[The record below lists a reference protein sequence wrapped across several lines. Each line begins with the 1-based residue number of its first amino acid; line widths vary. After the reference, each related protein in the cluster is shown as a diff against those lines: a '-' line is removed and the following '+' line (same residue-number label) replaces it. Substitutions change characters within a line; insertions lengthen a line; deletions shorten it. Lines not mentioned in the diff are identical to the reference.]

1 MKMLFSLLLTSSI
14 VFYGASVHA
23 HPGSFN
29 TTNWEVS
36 GTADDYFAMFGRF
49 LDQHNLIKMSR
60 SRVEELLGTPDKPR
74 AKRKILK
81 DGFGSTSIYYNIPKS
96 EKNYD
101 FHAIR
106 IRFANDEVISWCI
119 VQNDEESTPYETDV
133 HFVFQNSTPTMSNDG
148 NVLIPMLKTPISN
161 RMELGPGIEWR
172 MRSRIIK
179 RGEPGA
185 PTANS
190 LDLFLRGETN
200 SYTGVDVRPW
210 MPQRIF
216 LDESPVRHE
225 KKLP

>member
-1 MKMLFSLLLTSSI
+1 VKAVLTILILLSLWSS
-14 VFYGASVHA
+14 GSASYA

-29 TTNWEVS
+29 TANWEVS
-36 GTADDYFAMFGRF
+36 GTADEYFAMFGRF

-74 AKRKILK
+74 AKRKILN

-106 IRFANDEVISWCI
+106 IRFANDEVTSWSI

-161 RMELGPGIEWR
+161 RMELGIGIESR
-172 MRSRIIK
+172 MRSRLTK
-179 RGEPGA
+179 RGA
-185 PTANS
+185 PRAPIGNS

-216 LDESPVRHE
+216 LDGSPVRYKE
-225 KKLP
+225 

>member
-1 MKMLFSLLLTSSI
+1 MKAVLTSLLFLSILFSGSAG
-14 VFYGASVHA
+14 YA

-49 LDQHNLIKMSR
+49 LEQYNLIKMSR

-119 VQNDEESTPYETDV
+119 VQNDEESTTYDTDV
-133 HFVFQNSTPTMSNDG
+133 HFEFQGSYPIMSNDS
-148 NVLIPMLKTPISN
+148 NVLVPMLRPQKSN
-161 RMELGPGIEWR
+161 RMELGLGIESR
-172 MRSRIIK
+172 MRSRITK
-179 RGEPGA
+179 GGDPGA
-185 PTANS
+185 PIGNS
-190 LDLFLRGETN
+190 LDLFLRGETD
-200 SYTGVDVRPW
+200 SYTGVDIRPW

-216 LDESPVRHE
+216 LDGAPVRYKE
-225 KKLP
+225 